1 MVGIASGSMRLVG
14 YIVLMLI
21 GAVIGSYS
29 PLTSYLPPKD
39 TVIETVRDN
48 IPFLADWLPE
58 ADETEPVVETE
69 PVDDVE
75 PPGPY

>member
-1 MVGIASGSMRLVG
+1 MAGIEKGIMRLVG
-14 YIVLMLI
+14 YIVLVLI
-21 GAVIGSYS
+21 GAVIGTYW
-29 PLTSYLPPKD
+29 PATSYLPPKD
-39 TVIETVRDN
+39 TVIETVRGN
-48 IPFLADWLPE
+48 VPFLADWLPE